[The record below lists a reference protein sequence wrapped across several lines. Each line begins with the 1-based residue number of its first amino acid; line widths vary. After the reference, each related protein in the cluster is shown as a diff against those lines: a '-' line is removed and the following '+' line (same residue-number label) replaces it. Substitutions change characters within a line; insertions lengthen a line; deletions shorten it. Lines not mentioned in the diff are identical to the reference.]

1 MPKFDLAAGADI
13 DIEFE
18 QSTINLKKLIKKT
31 EFHPDGRIQLDDD
44 REVINQ
50 KHNVIYVKEVAI
62 NVITEKGKKVKI
74 GVEKINVNGGL
85 VKGYHAVTGKQED
98 CVWRNS
104 LNGPKRYHELVLKK
118 AEIRRKNPTSRDQVT
133 PTLEDAEFNEYI
145 MYIECI
151 KELKKKLPGNVEF
164 YEWVEKYGVSVDDEG
179 NIERDKKAGKTE
191 DKDSTKKGKS
201 KS

>member
-1 MPKFDLAAGADI
+1 MK
-13 DIEFE
+13 
-18 QSTINLKKLIKKT
+18 
-31 EFHPDGRIQLDDD
+31 
-44 REVINQ
+44 
-50 KHNVIYVKEVAI
+50 
-62 NVITEKGKKVKI
+62 KGKKVKI

-85 VKGYHAVTGKQED
+85 VKGYHAITGKQED

-164 YEWVEKYGVSVDDEG
+164 YEWVEENDISVDDEG
-179 NIERDKKAGKTE
+179 NLINGKKEEEKKREEKKKRDEEKAEKAGKTE
-191 DKDSTKKGKS
+191 DKDSPKKKGKS